1 MISGRSEAACTSCGV
16 NEESVCQPWNSL
28 MRTSGSLAAVVPR
41 RGAKVTSCLV
51 LPSLSTLPPPLGS
64 IDRPAFFSPRKVK
77 IGSGCTSPKQDMS
90 RFWPSAPTCWP
101 VSTTTL
107 CFHSASRSCSTTS
120 SPMTSARRSSPSNRA
135 PIVEVS
141 GVTVMSLPMGSRS
154 SQVALCQHRLVH
166 LLGGPRPHDAAAHQH
181 VDVVG
186 HLQCA
191 VDVLLHDQQP
201 HPRLVELLQR
211 LVDLVDDDRRQP
223 HGELVGEDQLG

>member
-64 IDRPAFFSPRKVK
+64 IARPAFFSPRKVK
-77 IGSGCTSPKQDMS
+77 IGSGCTSPKKDMS
-90 RFWPSAPTCWP
+90 RFWPSAPT
-101 VSTTTL
+101 
-107 CFHSASRSCSTTS
+107 S
-120 SPMTSARRSSPSNRA
+120 SPMTSSRRSSPSNRA